1 METGTPNVLFEQR
14 GPVAWVTFNRPEAR
28 NAMTFAMYDALVRV
42 CDHVA
47 ERDDIRVLVLTGA
60 GEKAFVAGTDIGQ
73 FTSFST
79 EQDAL
84 DYEARIGAVI
94 ARLETL
100 ERPTIAAIRGYVV
113 GGGAALAMVCDI
125 RVATPDARFGFPIAR
140 TLGNALGIGAYARLI
155 DLIGP
160 ARTKEMIFRARLM
173 GADEAHAVGLFSE
186 IVAPEM
192 LHQHVQEMA
201 EQIAGNAPLTI
212 QITKES
218 VQRILAHR
226 RPPHSSDL
234 IVKAYTSED
243 FHEGVSAF
251 LEKRKPNWKGR

>member
-1 METGTPNVLFEQR
+1 METGTPNVLFERR

-28 NAMTFAMYDALVRV
+28 NAMTFAMYDALRRV
-42 CDHVA
+42 CGHVT
-47 ERDDIRVLVLTGA
+47 ETPEIRVLVLTGA
-60 GEKAFVAGTDIGQ
+60 GEKAFVAGTDISQ
-73 FTSFST
+73 FTSFT
-79 EQDAL
+79 NAQDAL
-84 DYEARIGAVI
+84 DYEARIGGVI
-94 ARLETL
+94 TALETL
-100 ERPTIAAIRGYVV
+100 DRPTIAAIRGYAV

-140 TLGNALGIGAYARLI
+140 TLGNALATGAYARLV

-186 IVAPEM
+186 IVEPEQ
-192 LHQHVQEMA
+192 LHRHVQEMA

-212 QITKES
+212 QITKEAIH
-218 VQRILAHR
+218 RISMHR
-226 RPPHSSDL
+226 RPTHNSDL

-251 LEKRKPNWKGR
+251 LEKRKPNWKGK

>member
-251 LEKRKPNWKGR
+251 LEKRKPNWKGK